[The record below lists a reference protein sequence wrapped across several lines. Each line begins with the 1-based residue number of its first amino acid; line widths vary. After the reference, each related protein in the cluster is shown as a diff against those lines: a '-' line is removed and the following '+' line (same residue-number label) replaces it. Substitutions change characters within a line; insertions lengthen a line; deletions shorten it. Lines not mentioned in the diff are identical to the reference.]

1 LSTAGRIGLWAAVA
15 AYMAVIFVLSS
26 QSSLPGLGFQWEDK
40 LMHVVAFA
48 GLGVLAQAAAHGGLR
63 SPALGATVFA
73 ILLTAG
79 YGMVDEF
86 HQSTVGGRVASIGDV
101 VADFVGALVGLAIF
115 AWLVAR
121 RSSPARTSGRGAV

>member
-1 LSTAGRIGLWAAVA
+1 LWAAVA

-40 LMHVVAFA
+40 LLHVVAFA
-48 GLGVLAQAAAHGGLR
+48 GLGVLALGAAHGGLR
-63 SPALGATVFA
+63 KPALAATVSA
-73 ILLTAG
+73 MLLTAG

-86 HQSTVGGRVASIGDV
+86 HQSTVGGRDASVGDV
-101 VADFVGALVGLAIF
+101 VADFVGALVGLALF

-121 RSSPARTSGRGAV
+121 RSSPAGNSGRGAV